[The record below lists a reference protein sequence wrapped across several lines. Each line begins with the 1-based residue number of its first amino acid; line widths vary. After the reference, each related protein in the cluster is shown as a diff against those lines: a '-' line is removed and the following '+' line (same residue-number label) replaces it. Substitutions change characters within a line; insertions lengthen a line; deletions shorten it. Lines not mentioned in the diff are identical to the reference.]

1 MPLLACQLQRRMS
14 DSPAPSELAFLQGGG
29 AMGERI
35 RAFDWASHPL
45 GAPGQWPDALR
56 MALSLCLN
64 SSFPT
69 AIYWGPD
76 MYVLYNDAWS
86 VIPADKHPWILGKPA
101 REGWSDIWDIVGP
114 QFRQV
119 LGGEGL
125 ALYEQMLPMV
135 RGGKKCETW
144 WNYSLTPI
152 RDADHGVGGIFN
164 QGNEIT
170 EIIVARRQRDAE
182 LARWRELFAQAPVPV
197 ALLRGARHTFE
208 FANLAYQRL
217 VGGRDVSGRAV
228 SEALPEVV
236 EQGFLELLDG
246 VYRTGEPYVGAGAVV
261 QLQHRENAAPE
272 DRVLDFI
279 YQPMRNARGEVDG
292 ILVLATDVTER
303 ARAESALRLSN
314 WQLGE
319 ERARLASLMEA
330 EQRARLA
337 LRRITETLELQV
349 KDRTQELTQALAA
362 QQAVADRL
370 RATFATDLIFQ
381 GFLDT
386 QGTLLDSNP
395 ASLAAIRS
403 DLSQVVGKPF
413 WDTPWFAATPGAQE
427 EVRRAVE
434 KARAGRK
441 VELPI
446 AIQLPGGERHFR
458 FSLRPVFN
466 AKHEVIG
473 LVPEAFC
480 LDAAAPERTVLAD
493 VRTASSRP
501 LPAAGEPSRTTAG
514 P

>member
-1 MPLLACQLQRRMS
+1 
-14 DSPAPSELAFLQGGG
+14 
-29 AMGERI
+29 MGERI
-35 RAFDWASHPL
+35 RGFAWDAHPM
-45 GAPGQWPDALR
+45 GPPQQWPDALR

-76 MYVLYNDAWS
+76 MHVLYNDAWS

-101 REGWSDIWDIVGP
+101 HEGWADIWDIVGP

-119 LGGEGL
+119 LSGEGL
-125 ALYEQMLPMV
+125 ALYEQMLPMA
-135 RGGKKCETW
+135 RGGKTRETW

-152 RDADHGVGGIFN
+152 RGADSSVGGIFN

-170 EIIVARRQRDAE
+170 EVIVARRQREAE

-197 ALLRGARHTFE
+197 ALLRGAKHVFE

-217 VGGRDVSGRAV
+217 VGGRDVSGRPVA
-228 SEALPEVV
+228 EALPEVV
-236 EQGFLELLDG
+236 QQGFLELLDG
-246 VYRTGEPYVGAGAVV
+246 VYRSGEPYVGAGAVV
-261 QLQHRENAAPE
+261 QLQQRENAAPE
-272 DRVLDFI
+272 ERVLDFI

-337 LRRITETLELQV
+337 LRRLTETLEMQV
-349 KDRTQELTQALAA
+349 KDRTQELTRTLLT
-362 QQAVADRL
+362 QQAVADRM

-381 GFLDT
+381 GFLDVE
-386 QGTLLDSNP
+386 GMLLDSNP
-395 ASLAAIRS
+395 ASLAAIRCS
-403 DLSQVVGKPF
+403 LPQVAGKPF
-413 WDTPWFAATPGAQE
+413 WDTPWFTATPGAPE

-434 KARAGRK
+434 KARTGQK
-441 VELPI
+441 VMLPMT
-446 AIQLPGGERHFR
+446 IQLPGGERRFQ

-466 AKHEVIG
+466 ARREVIG
-473 LVPEAFC
+473 LVPEAVE
-480 LDAAAPERTVLAD
+480 LDGAAPERTVLAD
-493 VRTASSRP
+493 VRPASSRP
-501 LPAAGEPSRTTAG
+501 PTAAGAPSRTRAG